1 MCSLRQT
8 FDCPVCYCHDKIRPA
23 SMGAKMR
30 KAGWFCRAF
39 IVKSEAI
46 RTHKRPKANGSD
58 MKQKKC
64 KAKGCG
70 VVFSP
75 ARSFQCWCSPDCA
88 VLIARAKK
96 EQAETKK
103 RHAERKADRE
113 RLQELKPK
121 TYWADRA
128 QRQVNRYVR
137 ARDKGKPCISCNT
150 PWRPDFQA
158 GHWFTTKAHPEL
170 RYDLD
175 NINSQCITCN
185 HHKSGNAAEYRINL
199 VGRIGLERVDAL
211 ESFRPAQRLTRQDY
225 QSIEAQF
232 KELADQLEKEQG

>member
-1 MCSLRQT
+1 MRSLRQT

-75 ARSFQCWCSPDCA
+75 ARPMQCVCSPACA
-88 VLIARAKK
+88 QLLARAKT
-96 EQAETKK
+96 EQAETKQ
-103 RHAERKADRE
+103 RQEQRKADRAKRE
-113 RLQELKPK
+113 ELKPLKWFHSK
-121 TYWADRA
+121 TKIAVHKYIRT
-128 QRQVNRYVR
+128 
-137 ARDKGKPCISCNT
+137 RDAEAPCISCGT
-150 PWRPDFQA
+150 HHAAQWDA
-158 GHWFTTKAHPEL
+158 GHFISVGSDSSL
-170 RYDLD
+170 RYDFA
-175 NINSQCITCN
+175 NIHKQCSVCN
-185 HHKSGNAAEYRINL
+185 QHKSGNLLRYRANLIQKIGEAEVLRLEGPQPVHKWTREELAA
-199 VGRIGLERVDAL
+199 
-211 ESFRPAQRLTRQDY
+211 
-225 QSIEAQF
+225 IEAVAKRLI
-232 KELADQLEKEQG
+232 KELEKA

>member
-1 MCSLRQT
+1 MRSLRQT

-23 SMGAKMR
+23 SMGTKMR

-75 ARSFQCWCSPDCA
+75 ARPMQCVCSPACA
-88 VLIARAKK
+88 QLLARAKT

-103 RHAERKADRE
+103 IRTQKKADRE

-137 ARDKGKPCISCNT
+137 LRDRGRPCISCQT

-175 NINSQCITCN
+175 NINAQCITCN

-199 VGRIGLERVDAL
+199 VERIGPERVDAL
-211 ESFRPAQRLTRQDY
+211 ESFKPSQRLTREDY
-225 QSIEAQF
+225 QRIEAQF
-232 KELADQLEKEQG
+232 KQLADQLEKEQG